1 LGPEDGLP
9 RASTIRC
16 DFLTLMFKSKL
27 THFVATLSAD
37 KLRDL
42 NSALRYALELGN

>member
-1 LGPEDGLP
+1 
-9 RASTIRC
+9 
-16 DFLTLMFKSKL
+16 LMFKSKL
-27 THFVATLSAD
+27 THLVATLSAD